1 MGIAIL
7 TGNKDLFQFIEA
19 CFEADN
25 EPCQQFVDDVAL
37 ARAAYREEFHAI
49 LVDSAIGIHPLRPF
63 LARRACYADRRAPL
77 IVIGALE
84 DRASIGHVLDAGAD
98 DIVLTPVDPRE
109 LLLRVHLAIR
119 RFNVTRRTDHAGVIE
134 CGPYRLDPNTCI
146 VRVNGDSVRLT
157 PREFAIAWLLF
168 SHYGEYVSRRQIA
181 GAVWSSSEDIVGRTL
196 EQHIYKLRKKLEL
209 HGTQGLRLRTMYA
222 HGYRIESIGT
232 DTATSAMIGG
242 PLEAPLAT
250 APMSLGNET
259 VLHRH
264 DDVNPT
270 VECVLDARPEWQCPA
285 SVAPIL
291 ELNDAR

>member
-7 TGNKDLFQFIEA
+7 TGNRVLFQFIEA
-19 CFEADN
+19 CFKADD

-37 ARAAYREEFHAI
+37 ARAVYREEFQAI
-49 LVDSAIGIHPLRPF
+49 LVDSAIGINPLRPF

-77 IVIGALE
+77 VVIGALE
-84 DRASIGHVLDAGAD
+84 DQASIVHVLDAGAD
-98 DIVLTPVDPRE
+98 DVVLTPIDPRE

-146 VRVNGDSVRLT
+146 VRVNGDAVRLT

-209 HGTQGLRLRTMYA
+209 HGTHGLRLRTMYA
-222 HGYRIESIGT
+222 HGYRVEAIEA
-232 DTATSAMIGG
+232 DTATSAMMNN

-250 APMSLGNET
+250 AHRSLGDEE
-259 VLHRH
+259 VLRRH

-270 VECVLDARPEWQCPA
+270 VECVLDARREWQCPA

>member
-7 TGNKDLFQFIEA
+7 TGNKGLFQFIEA
-19 CFEADN
+19 CFEADD

-49 LVDSAIGIHPLRPF
+49 LVDSAVGINPLRPF

-84 DRASIGHVLDAGAD
+84 DRASIVHVLDAGAD
-98 DIVLTPVDPRE
+98 DVVLTPIDPRE

-146 VRVNGDSVRLT
+146 VRINGDAVRLT

-209 HGTQGLRLRTMYA
+209 HGTHGLRLRTMYA
-222 HGYRIESIGT
+222 HGYRIESIEA

-250 APMSLGNET
+250 AHMSLDDEK
-259 VLHRH
+259 VLRRH
-264 DDVNPT
+264 DGVNPT
-270 VECVLDARPEWQCPA
+270 VECVLETRHEWQSPA
-285 SVAPIL
+285 SVAPLL
-291 ELNDAR
+291 EFNDAR